1 MFFGKEGIKKKLL
14 LLHKIRRMSKNLV
27 IVESPAK
34 AKTIQKYLGK
44 DFEVKSSFGH
54 IRDLPKKGMGIDL
67 ETFTPDYEVSADKK
81 KLVTELKSAVKKA
94 DIVWLASDEDRE
106 GEAIAWHLAQELKL
120 KEENTR
126 RIVFHEITKNA
137 ILKAIDNPRSID
149 QNLVNAQQARR
160 ILDRIVGFEMSP
172 VLWKKVKPGL
182 SAGRVQSVAVRL
194 VVERELE
201 IRNFI
206 PKSTFKID
214 GLFLN
219 DNKQEIAA
227 KLKKDFT
234 QEKDAANFLEQCQK
248 TDFSVMNVETKPGTR
263 TASAPFTTST
273 LQQEASNRLGYGVTA
288 TMRVAQHL
296 YEEGYITYMRTDSVN
311 LSQEAINGAKAQIL
325 TEYGEEYS
333 KPRNYTTKSSS
344 AQEAHEAIRPTD
356 FSVKSVGDAQLN
368 KLYQLIYKRSLASQ
382 MSNAKIEKTV
392 IEIGNK
398 SLPHHFEAQGEVI
411 IFEGFLKAYGI
422 LKADEDEE
430 ENNEKLLPKVS
441 AGEKLDYIKI
451 DAVEKFSRPSARYTE
466 AGLVKK
472 LEELGIGRPST
483 YAPTIQTIQNRE
495 YVDKREI
502 LPQEREIMKM
512 TLSKDAL
519 KKEILTEKCGGDK
532 NKFVPTDIG
541 EVVND
546 FLTQN
551 FAEILDYG
559 FTAKVEEDFD
569 HIANGDERWKE
580 VLQSF
585 YQDFHPRIEDV
596 EENADRANG
605 ERILGKDPKTGKN
618 ILVRIGRFGPM
629 VQIGEQDDEEKPVF
643 ASLMATQN
651 IATITLEEALELF
664 KIPFDLQ
671 EFEGQPVTIGVGR
684 FGPYVKW
691 GETFISIPRG
701 ENPLEI
707 TQKRAEEIINE
718 KKLADAPI
726 ASYKGE
732 PVTKGTG
739 RFGPFIK
746 YQSIFINVPKRY
758 DFENLS
764 QKDIDELIEAKLE
777 KEAKRYIQQWE
788 EEKISIENARWGPII
803 KLGKNIFKIPKNK
816 KDEKYTAEE
825 LALVSLDEV
834 KKWITAQDKNA
845 FKEKPK
851 KAAAKK
857 PATKKVAPKKT
868 PAKKAGVKKPT
879 LPKK

>member
-1 MFFGKEGIKKKLL
+1 MA
-14 LLHKIRRMSKNLV
+14 KNLV

-81 KLVTELKSAVKKA
+81 KIVADLKASVKKA
-94 DIVWLASDEDRE
+94 EMIWLASDEDRE

-120 KEENTR
+120 NEDNTR

-137 ILKAIDNPRSID
+137 ILKAIEKPRKID

-172 VLWKKVKPGL
+172 VLWKKIKTGL

-201 IRNFI
+201 IRGFL
-206 PKSTFKID
+206 PKSSFKVE

-219 DNKQEIAA
+219 SAKNEISA
-227 KLKKDFT
+227 KLKKDFAKEAEAENYLKLS
-234 QEKDAANFLEQCQK
+234 QDIEFKVL
-248 TDFSVMNVETKPGTR
+248 NVEKKPGTR

-273 LQQEASNRLGYGVTA
+273 LQQEASNRLGYGVTS
-288 TMRVAQHL
+288 TMRVAQRL
-296 YEEGYITYMRTDSVN
+296 YEEGFITYMRTDSVN
-311 LSQEAINGAKAQIL
+311 LSEEAINGAKAQIVS
-325 TEYGEEYS
+325 EFGENYS
-333 KPRNYTTKSSS
+333 NPKKYTTKSAS

-356 FSVKSVGDAQLN
+356 FSLKSVGDVQLN
-368 KLYQLIYKRSLASQ
+368 KLYQLIYKRTLASQ
-382 MSNAKIEKTV
+382 MAPAKIEKTV
-392 IEIGNK
+392 IEIGNPK
-398 SLPHHFEAQGEVI
+398 LPQNFEAQGEVI
-411 IFEGFLKAYGI
+411 IFDGFLKVYGI
-422 LKADEDEE
+422 TKTDEDEE
-430 ENNEKLLPKVS
+430 ENNEKLLPKVTV
-441 AGEKLDYIKI
+441 GEILDYKKI
-451 DAVEKFSRPSARYTE
+451 EATEKFTRPSARYTE

-502 LPQEREIMKM
+502 IPQEREIMKM
-512 TLSKDAL
+512 TLIKKDFT
-519 KKEILTEKCGGDK
+519 KELLTEKFGGDK

-559 FTAKVEEDFD
+559 FTAKVEQDFD
-569 HIANGDERWKE
+569 DIANGEEKWKE
-580 VLQSF
+580 VLQGF
-585 YQDFHPRIEDV
+585 YKDFHPRIEDV
-596 EENADRANG
+596 EENADRASG
-605 ERILGKDPKTGKN
+605 ERNLGTDPKTGKKV
-618 ILVRIGRFGPM
+618 IARIGRFGPI

-643 ASLMATQN
+643 ASLMPSQN
-651 IATITLEEALELF
+651 IATITLEEAMELF
-664 KIPFDLQ
+664 KVPFDLKD
-671 EFEGQPVTIGVGR
+671 FEDKTVTVGVGR

-691 GETFISIPRG
+691 GETFISLPRG
-701 ENPLEI
+701 EEALSI
-707 TQKRAEEIINE
+707 TQERAEEIIAE
-718 KKLADAPI
+718 KKIADAPI
-726 ASYKGE
+726 ATFKGE

-746 YQSIFINVPKRY
+746 FQSMFINVPKRY

-764 QKDIDELIEAKLE
+764 QSDIDELIEAKLE
-777 KEAKRYIQQWE
+777 KEANRYIQKWE
-788 EEKISIENARWGPII
+788 SEKISLENGRWGPFI
-803 KLGKNIFKIPKNK
+803 KFGKAMFKIPKNK
-816 KDEKYTAEE
+816 NEEKYTAEE
-825 LALVSLDEV
+825 LADVSLDEV

-845 FKEKPK
+845 FKVKAK
-851 KAAAKK
+851 KAPAKKTAAKK
-857 PATKKVAPKKT
+857 TAVKKA
-868 PAKKAGVKKPT
+868 PAKKAPAKK
-879 LPKK
+879 K

>member
-1 MFFGKEGIKKKLL
+1 
-14 LLHKIRRMSKNLV
+14 MSKNLV

-81 KLVTELKSAVKKA
+81 KLVTELKAAVKKA

-137 ILKAIDNPRSID
+137 ILKAIENPRKID

-172 VLWKKVKPGL
+172 VLWKKVKTGL

-201 IRNFI
+201 IRGFT
-206 PKSTFKID
+206 PKSTFKLE
-214 GLFLN
+214 GVFLN
-219 DNKQEIAA
+219 NSKQEITA
-227 KLKKDFT
+227 KLKKDFVEEKQAEEFLT
-234 QEKDAANFLEQCQK
+234 QCKN
-248 TDFSVMNVETKPGTR
+248 TDFKVLNVETKPGTR

-288 TMRVAQHL
+288 TMRVAQRL

-325 TEYGEEYS
+325 SEYGEQYS
-333 KPRNYTTKSSS
+333 NPRNYTTKSAS

-356 FSVKSVGDAQLN
+356 FSVKSIGDAQLN
-368 KLYQLIYKRSLASQ
+368 KLYQLIYKRTLASQ
-382 MSNAKIEKTV
+382 MANAKIEKTV
-392 IEIGNK
+392 IEIGNAK
-398 SLPHHFEAQGEVI
+398 LPQHFEAQGEVI
-411 IFEGFLKAYGI
+411 IFDGFLKAYGI
-422 LKADEDEE
+422 LKAEDDDE
-430 ENNEKLLPKVS
+430 ENNEKLLPKVKI
-441 AGEKLDYIKI
+441 GEDLDYKKI
-451 DAVEKFSRPSARYTE
+451 EATEKFSRPSARYTE

-502 LPQEREIMKM
+502 IPQEREIMKM
-512 TLSKDAL
+512 TLGKTDL
-519 KKEILTEKCGGDK
+519 KKEVLTEKFGGDK

-541 EVVND
+541 EVVNE

-551 FAEILDYG
+551 FAEVLDYG
-559 FTAKVEEDFD
+559 FTAKVEQDFD
-569 HIANGDERWKE
+569 HIANGDEKWKE
-580 VLQSF
+580 VLQDF
-585 YQDFHPRIEDV
+585 YKDFHPRIADV

-605 ERILGKDPKTGKN
+605 ERILGVDPKSGKN
-618 ILVRIGRFGPM
+618 VLTRIGRFGPM
-629 VQIGEQDDEEKPVF
+629 VQIGEQDDEEKPIF
-643 ASLMATQN
+643 ASLMSNQN

-664 KIPFDLQ
+664 KLPFDLND
-671 EFEGQPVTIGVGR
+671 FEDQTVTIGVGR

-691 GETFISIPRG
+691 GEAFISIPKG
-701 ENPLEI
+701 EDALSV
-707 TQKRAEEIINE
+707 TQERAEEIINE

-726 ASYKGE
+726 ASFKGE

-746 YQSIFINVPKRY
+746 YQSMFINVPKRY

-764 QKDIDELIEAKLE
+764 QSDINELIEAKLE
-777 KEAKRYIQQWE
+777 KEANRYIQQWA

-803 KLGKNIFKIPKNK
+803 KHGKNIFKIPKTK
-816 KDEKYTAEE
+816 KEEKFTPEE
-825 LALVSLDEV
+825 LAEVSLEEV

-857 PATKKVAPKKT
+857 PAAKKPAVKKATVKKTATKK
-868 PAKKAGVKKPT
+868 
-879 LPKK
+879 

>member
-1 MFFGKEGIKKKLL
+1 MHKLS
-14 LLHKIRRMSKNLV
+14 RMPKNLV

-54 IRDLPKKGMGIDL
+54 IRDLPKKGMGINL
-67 ETFTPDYEVSADKK
+67 ENFTPDYEVSVDKK
-81 KLVTELKSAVKKA
+81 KIVADLKAAVKKA
-94 DIVWLASDEDRE
+94 EIVWLASDEDRE
-106 GEAIAWHLAQELKL
+106 GEAIAWHLAEELKL

-137 ILKAIDNPRSID
+137 ILKAIDNPRKID

-172 VLWKKVKPGL
+172 VLWKKIKTGL

-201 IRNFI
+201 IREF
-206 PKSTFKID
+206 KSKSAFKIE
-214 GLFLN
+214 GTFLTE
-219 DNKQEIAA
+219 NKQEISA
-227 KLKKDFT
+227 KLKKDF
-234 QEKDAANFLEQCQK
+234 EKEKQAEDFLNQVK
-248 TDFSVMNVETKPGTR
+248 DTDFKVLNVETKPGAR

-273 LQQEASNRLGYGVTA
+273 LQQEASNRLGYGVTG
-288 TMRVAQHL
+288 TMRVAQRL
-296 YEEGYITYMRTDSVN
+296 YEEGFITYMRTDSVN

-325 TEYGEEYS
+325 SEFGEEYS
-333 KPRNYTTKSSS
+333 NPRNYTTKSAS

-356 FSVKSVGDAQLN
+356 FSLKSVPDVQLN

-392 IEIGNK
+392 IEIGNPK
-398 SLPHHFEAQGEVI
+398 LAQQFEAQGEVI
-411 IFEGFLKAYGI
+411 IFDGFLKVYGI
-422 LKADEDEE
+422 TKAEDDDTES
-430 ENNEKLLPKVS
+430 NDKLLPKV
-441 AGEKLDYIKI
+441 AVGEALDYKKI
-451 DAVEKFSRPSARYTE
+451 EATEKFSRPSARYTE

-502 LPQEREIMKM
+502 LPQQREIMKM
-512 TLSKDAL
+512 VLLKKDL
-519 KKEILTEKCGGDK
+519 KKEVLSENFGGDK

-541 EVVND
+541 EVVNE

-559 FTAKVEEDFD
+559 FTAKVEQDFD
-569 HIANGDERWKE
+569 DIANGEEKWKE
-580 VLQSF
+580 MLQGF
-585 YQDFHPRIEDV
+585 YKDFHPRIASV
-596 EENADRANG
+596 EENAERANG
-605 ERILGKDPKTGKN
+605 ERALGTDPKTGKPV
-618 ILVRIGRFGPM
+618 IVRIGRFGPM

-643 ASLMATQN
+643 ASLMASQN
-651 IATITLEEALELF
+651 VATINLEDALELF
-664 KIPFDLQ
+664 KIPFDLK
-671 EFEGQPVTIGVGR
+671 EFEGQSVTVGVGR

-701 ENPLEI
+701 EDPLSVAQE
-707 TQKRAEEIINE
+707 RAEEIIKE
-718 KKLADAPI
+718 KKVADAPI

-746 YQSIFINVPKRY
+746 FKAIFINVPKRY

-764 QKDIDELIEAKLE
+764 QNDINELIEAKLE
-777 KEAKRYIQQWE
+777 KEANRYIQQWE
-788 EEKISIENARWGPII
+788 EEKVSIENARWGPIV
-803 KLGKNIFKIPKNK
+803 KFGKNIFKIPKTK
-816 KDEKYTAEE
+816 DDEKYTVEDLAE
-825 LALVSLDEV
+825 VSLDEV

-851 KAAAKK
+851 KTAVKK
-857 PATKKVAPKKT
+857 A
-868 PAKKAGVKKPT
+868 PAKKTAVKKAPA
-879 LPKK
+879 KKTVSKK